1 MLLRFR
7 RASHNGCFRTFGL
20 RIYVQ
25 KSCRLET
32 TVLCLAIRTR
42 AYDDLIF
49 HLSSIAFALHCPSSL
64 GGISYLLGLARCRKM
79 SAVNLPA
86 SNQSKPLRRINGAA
100 RSRLERLW
108 RSFDTLYSSRLLDC
122 SLVVQGGIS
131 RHVGNRSLLLKT
143 RSTCLARMVRCQLR
157 VGCGCVSR
165 SRHVCAAPMPDQ
177 PAHSFRINVDLS
189 QEWILFLE
197 RRYRTSA
204 SVGVR
209 ANCPSY
215 ARSWCFSDLSS
226 VLTASVLSRVGVRF

>member
-1 MLLRFR
+1 
-7 RASHNGCFRTFGL
+7 
-20 RIYVQ
+20 
-25 KSCRLET
+25 
-32 TVLCLAIRTR
+32 
-42 AYDDLIF
+42 
-49 HLSSIAFALHCPSSL
+49 
-64 GGISYLLGLARCRKM
+64 M

-100 RSRLERLW
+100 RF
-108 RSFDTLYSSRLLDC
+108 SFEWPWCGFVTLHPSWLLDR

-131 RHVGNRSLLLKT
+131 RNVGNASVLLAT
-143 RSTCLARMVRCQLR
+143 GPACLAGMVRYQLR
-157 VGCGCVSR
+157 GCCGGLPR
-165 SRHVCAAPMPDQ
+165 ARHLCAAPVLDQ